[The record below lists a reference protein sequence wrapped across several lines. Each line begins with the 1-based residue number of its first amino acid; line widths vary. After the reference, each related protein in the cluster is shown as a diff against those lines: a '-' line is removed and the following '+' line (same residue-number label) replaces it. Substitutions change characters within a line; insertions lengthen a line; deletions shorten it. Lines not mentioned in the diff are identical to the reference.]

1 VASPEKA
8 GDVGDEMRAPA
19 PLPPDVWRVS
29 RWNDAPSNSPPRR
42 PTFELAVI
50 GILLLWNV
58 TANLVI
64 PEATSLPLSVVG
76 AALLLVLAHRNGL
89 SWDYLGLQKE
99 LVGTSLRV
107 GIAALGVVI
116 ATIGVVAAIP
126 ASRELLA
133 DDRFLGVG
141 FPEML
146 YEALIRIP
154 IGTALAE
161 ELAFRG
167 VVLGMLLV
175 WMTPLRAV
183 VVSSALFGLWHILP
197 AIEALETNPAA
208 DLASGTFATVAEV
221 AVQVIVTGVAGTG
234 FAWLRLRGRGIA
246 APALAHWGLNGAAYA
261 VGFLVVRNG
270 WA

>member
-1 VASPEKA
+1 MATPQPA
-8 GDVGDEMRAPA
+8 GQVGGELPAPA

-29 RWNDAPSNSPPRR
+29 RWNDAPANSPHRR
-42 PTFELAVI
+42 PTFEVAVI
-50 GILLLWNV
+50 GILLLWNM
-58 TANLVI
+58 TANLVV
-64 PEATSLPLSVVG
+64 PDETSLPLSVV
-76 AALLLVLAHRNGL
+76 AATLLLVLARRNGL

-99 LVGTSLRV
+99 LVGTSLKV

-116 ATIGVVAAIP
+116 ATIGVVAAVP

-221 AVQVIVTGVAGTG
+221 AVQVIVTGVAGAG